1 MNRERAQEPGLL
13 QQDRALVK
21 AFQAGDKASF
31 DELVLKHKDRL
42 FNLCLRFLG
51 DYQEANDSAQEV
63 FVKVY
68 RSLKRFRFES
78 AFSTWLYRIAVNTCK
93 NKLRSSEYRHRK
105 KMVHL
110 DNPGI
115 LEGGTGAL
123 EIRDETQSPLL
134 ELERKER
141 LNLIRRAI
149 DSLPPEQKMVVVLR
163 DIEELSYEDIAHITG
178 YSLGTVKSRLSRARL
193 DLRKKL
199 VKVM

>member
-1 MNRERAQEPGLL
+1 MNREIAKEPRLPQE
-13 QQDRALVK
+13 DAALVK
-21 AFQAGDKASF
+21 AFQAGNRAAF

-42 FNLCLRFLG
+42 FNLCLKFLG

-68 RSLKRFRFES
+68 RSLRKFRFES

-93 NKLRSSEYRHRK
+93 NKLKSSEYRHRK

-110 DNPGI
+110 DNPGT
-115 LEGGTGAL
+115 LEVSTGGL
-123 EIRDETQSPLL
+123 EISNETRSPLD
-134 ELERKER
+134 ELERRER

-149 DSLPPEQKMVVVLR
+149 DTLPPAHKMVVVLR
-163 DIEELSYEDIAHITG
+163 DIEALSYEDIAHITG

-199 VKVM
+199 VKVI